1 MVKKLHIA
9 IASALLTGFLSVNAT
24 AATLQEA
31 HAQLDRAPATSN
43 NTQVTA
49 HAVLDSMVQ
58 VGVPVDRALEVVR
71 SAVSRN
77 FSARELR
84 QVNAE
89 VRTQV
94 QAGAQAGEVATV
106 ADQSIDAGNSA
117 KETRNAIS
125 AFGKEMRDGSANS
138 QVSGNSSVNGSA
150 EKQSQAPS
158 NTMGQSNIGDIST
171 ENVQGAAGKT
181 GAGPAGQIG
190 AGPSGQMGAGPAGQM
205 GAGPAA
211 VGIGSGV
218 GAGVGA
224 SAAGIGAGAGVGA
237 GANVGTFNR

>member
-171 ENVQGAAGKT
+171 ENVQGAAG
-181 GAGPAGQIG
+181 QIG